1 MLYLKYRLLG
11 KGSHKRIKHLVIDEM
26 QDYSYIQ
33 YLILAELF
41 SCSMTIL
48 GDKYQTLDEEMR
60 DVTAFLPR
68 IFGSHVKKISM
79 NKSYRNTV
87 EIAAYAAGLLSPG
100 EKEAA
105 EYLER
110 HGKPVEEET
119 FLTIDEMLD
128 TLCGKLRIQGENSFE
143 TAALLTMTEAEAYD
157 LYQLLKNKGQPVSYI
172 DRDSSTFHP
181 GLSVTTFYLA
191 KGLEF
196 DQVFM
201 VSEDSSNPFLPRAR
215 YISATRALHE
225 LYMYKIL

>member
-1 MLYLKYRLLG
+1 M
-11 KGSHKRIKHLVIDEM
+11 D
-26 QDYSYIQ
+26 
-33 YLILAELF
+33 
-41 SCSMTIL
+41 
-48 GDKYQTLDEEMR
+48 
-60 DVTAFLPR
+60 
-68 IFGSHVKKISM
+68 
-79 NKSYRNTV
+79 
-87 EIAAYAAGLLSPG
+87 
-100 EKEAA
+100 
-105 EYLER
+105 
-110 HGKPVEEET
+110 EET

>member
-1 MLYLKYRLLG
+1 
-11 KGSHKRIKHLVIDEM
+11 
-26 QDYSYIQ
+26 
-33 YLILAELF
+33 
-41 SCSMTIL
+41 
-48 GDKYQTLDEEMR
+48 
-60 DVTAFLPR
+60 
-68 IFGSHVKKISM
+68 M

-196 DQVFM
+196 DQVFTLRGRK
-201 VSEDSSNPFLPRAR
+201 ENPLAVQAE
-215 YISATRALHE
+215 YICATRALQE
-225 LYMYKIL
+225 LYVYQVEEDTEEL